1 MDVFDE
7 FEFKPLTDGLGF
19 NKKAQDIKK
28 EIEDSQIAKAQVS
41 AGHDLPSVPK
51 SFLEKELLGAMPKG
65 ATITSEKKVSQA
77 ASLQFKS
84 QLDSILDSQPE
95 IKKELR
101 KQKPL
106 STPFT
111 MPFEEIPTSFPAM
124 LFDAIFSFA
133 LSLLF
138 LIALVFVT
146 RIDVMSIIKATSL
159 YLTSQVSLLILY
171 IAISQLYIVVART
184 FCGQTMGEWAF
195 DVRLGKPEEQNHQ
208 HYPLKVLG
216 RALVMTVTGVF
227 VMPIL
232 SIIMGRD
239 IAASVS
245 GLKLYRIQ

>member
-28 EIEDSQIAKAQVS
+28 EIEDSHIAKPQMAS
-41 AGHDLPSVPK
+41 HDLPSVPK
-51 SFLEKELLGAMPKG
+51 SFLEKELLGNMSNMPK
-65 ATITSEKKVSQA
+65 AKVTQA

-84 QLDSILDSQPE
+84 QLETALDP
-95 IKKELR
+95 R
-101 KQKPL
+101 PKQLPN
-106 STPFT
+106 SFVSPFQ
-111 MPFEEIPTSFPAM
+111 EIPTSFPAM

-159 YLTSQVSLLILY
+159 YLTNQVSLLVLY
-171 IAISQLYIVVART
+171 IAISQLYVIIARS

-195 DVRLGKPEEQNHQ
+195 DVCLGKPDEQNEQ
-208 HYPLKVLG
+208 TYPLKVLA
-216 RALVMTVTGVF
+216 RSFLMTVTGVF
-227 VMPIL
+227 TMPIL
-232 SIIMGRD
+232 SMIFRRD
-239 IAASVS
+239 LASSAS